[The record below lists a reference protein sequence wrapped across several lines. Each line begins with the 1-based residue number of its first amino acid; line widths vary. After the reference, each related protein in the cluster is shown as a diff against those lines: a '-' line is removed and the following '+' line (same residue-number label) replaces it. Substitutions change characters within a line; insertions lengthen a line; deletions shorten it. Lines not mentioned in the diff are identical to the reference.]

1 MRGVYSVQ
9 SEVTGL
15 NSARSLLVGTNHS
28 AKVLELMDAWITN
41 ADVVTPEGMIGAIS
55 RITTLGTPTG
65 TAIAA
70 GSVAKL
76 EPGSADTVVTW
87 LANITAAEPTYSS
100 VHARYEG
107 FLNVAGFHWESRPEN
122 RIYIPPSASFGLRLL
137 STPTSFK
144 AIFGITYRE
153 LG

>member
-9 SEVTGL
+9 AEISSL
-15 NSARSLLVGTNHS
+15 AAAKSLLVGTNAS
-28 AKVLELMDAWITN
+28 SKVLELIDAWITN
-41 ADVVTPEGMIGAIS
+41 ADVVTPEGMTGAIS
-55 RITTLGTPTG
+55 RITSLGSPTG
-65 TAIAA
+65 TSIAA
-70 GSVAKL
+70 ANVAKM
-76 EPGSADTVVTW
+76 EPGSADTIVTW
-87 LANITAAEPTYSS
+87 LSNITASEPTYSS
-100 VHARYEG
+100 VHAHYEG
-107 FLNVAGFHWESRPEN
+107 FLNVAGFRWESRPEN